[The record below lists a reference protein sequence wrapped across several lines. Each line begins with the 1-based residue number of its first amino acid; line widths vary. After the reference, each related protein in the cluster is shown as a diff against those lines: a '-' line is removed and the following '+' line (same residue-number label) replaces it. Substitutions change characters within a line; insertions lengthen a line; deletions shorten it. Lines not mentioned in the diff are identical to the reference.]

1 MYLSTPIATVVYMEP
16 GIVSMLLLCYH
27 IPADH
32 TCHGDV
38 ADGHQEGDTHCDQ
51 GEGVHGG
58 EQERE
63 GKDHQGCDD
72 VHQMVGAKD
81 HHQP

>member
-1 MYLSTPIATVVYMEP
+1 
-16 GIVSMLLLCYH
+16 MLYHYH
-27 IPADH
+27 IPAGD

-38 ADGHQEGDTHCDQ
+38 ADGHQEGDAHSDQ

-81 HHQP
+81 HHKP